1 MWIIL
6 IIFIC
11 VDIHLLIIVVVVS
24 TNQKIRDLFK
34 LFPDIKPKQ
43 AAKKLEIEYT
53 KSFCNSF
60 YLQKKVPLTTPTK
73 TSSKKKK
80 ISPQEGITSGAPL
93 TKRLSSDD
101 LEKRLLMAL
110 EVNPNNPNLLRT
122 AIDFYLKVMIKSD
135 SMEDEIDM
143 EALKRIG
150 IIAES
155 GD

>member
-1 MWIIL
+1 MTLTVIDPVGSFSCKKCKL
-6 IIFIC
+6 TFEAPYKPQQRPRKSC
-11 VDIHLLIIVVVVS
+11 PKCHKMCGMTVVKSPKTQS
-24 TNQKIRDLFK
+24 TKNL
-34 LFPDIKPKQ
+34 
-43 AAKKLEIEYT
+43 
-53 KSFCNSF
+53 
-60 YLQKKVPLTTPTK
+60 K
-73 TSSKKKK
+73 T
-80 ISPQEGITSGAPL
+80 PQEGITTGAPL
-93 TKRLSSDD
+93 TTRLSSDD

-110 EVNPNNPNLLRT
+110 EINPNNPNLLRT

>member
-1 MWIIL
+1 MTLTVIDPVGSFSCKKCKL
-6 IIFIC
+6 TFEASYKPQQRPRKSC
-11 VDIHLLIIVVVVS
+11 PSCHKMCGMTVNKKEKTQS
-24 TNQKIRDLFK
+24 TKNL
-34 LFPDIKPKQ
+34 
-43 AAKKLEIEYT
+43 
-53 KSFCNSF
+53 
-60 YLQKKVPLTTPTK
+60 
-73 TSSKKKK
+73 
-80 ISPQEGITSGAPL
+80 ISPQEGNSNGAPL
-93 TKRLSSDD
+93 TTRLSSDD

>member
-1 MWIIL
+1 MS
-6 IIFIC
+6 
-11 VDIHLLIIVVVVS
+11 IVAKCPECNHEFLYKGKAKRPRP
-24 TNQKIRDLFK
+24 TCPKCKEKFYIGAQNTQKE
-34 LFPDIKPKQ
+34 PK
-43 AAKKLEIEYT
+43 
-53 KSFCNSF
+53 
-60 YLQKKVPLTTPTK
+60 K

-80 ISPQEGITSGAPL
+80 NSPQEGNSNGAPL
-93 TKRLSSDD
+93 TTRLSSDD